1 MKKIFLLLWFVL
13 LGLSKVQA
21 YEFEKNGIYYDIVN
35 GKAVVVSGG
44 SVMYSGDVVIPE
56 TVEFGGQHYV
66 VDSIGEW
73 AFNACS
79 GLMSVKLPEK
89 LRVIGRLAFVDCY
102 GLTSISFPASLKVI
116 GDGAFENCTGIEN
129 LELPQGLDSIK
140 SSAFSGCKRLK
151 DMHLPQE
158 LKYIG
163 MGAFGGCEEL
173 ISVSF
178 PRKLENIAYGA
189 FDGCKSLTSVIFPE
203 GLKTIG
209 DYAFANCDKLDSLSF
224 PASLNTINWNAFC
237 THWSYDSPCCC
248 EHIRYVDVKDLHTWV
263 NSDCRYDTYDRV
275 YLPKAQLYLDGT
287 LLTEAVI
294 PEGVE
299 EI

>member
-56 TVEFGGQHYV
+56 TVEYGGQHYV

-79 GLMSVKLPEK
+79 GVMSVKLPEK

-116 GDGAFENCTGIEN
+116 GDGAF
-129 LELPQGLDSIK
+129 
-140 SSAFSGCKRLK
+140 R
-151 DMHLPQE
+151 
-158 LKYIG
+158 
-163 MGAFGGCEEL
+163 
-173 ISVSF
+173 
-178 PRKLENIAYGA
+178 
-189 FDGCKSLTSVIFPE
+189 
-203 GLKTIG
+203 
-209 DYAFANCDKLDSLSF
+209 
-224 PASLNTINWNAFC
+224 
-237 THWSYDSPCCC
+237 
-248 EHIRYVDVKDLHTWV
+248 
-263 NSDCRYDTYDRV
+263 
-275 YLPKAQLYLDGT
+275 
-287 LLTEAVI
+287 
-294 PEGVE
+294 
-299 EI
+299 